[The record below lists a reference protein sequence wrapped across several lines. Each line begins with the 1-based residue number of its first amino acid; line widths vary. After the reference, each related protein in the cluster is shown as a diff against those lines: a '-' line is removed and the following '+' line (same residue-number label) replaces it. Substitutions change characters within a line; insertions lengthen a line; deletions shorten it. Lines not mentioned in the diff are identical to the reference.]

1 MNCTQNQHHQHNNE
15 TNLVLANEILELK
28 KPIKG
33 EVVERKMLLIR
44 DNEVIGE
51 LPMETYENTIIF
63 LDAFN
68 NIIP

>member
-1 MNCTQNQHHQHNNE
+1 MDNTISDEEELIITLN
-15 TNLVLANEILELK
+15 IKELK
-28 KPIKG
+28 KPITG
-33 EVVERKMLLIR
+33 EIIDNKMLLIR

-51 LPMETYENTIIF
+51 LPIFNESGSTLIF